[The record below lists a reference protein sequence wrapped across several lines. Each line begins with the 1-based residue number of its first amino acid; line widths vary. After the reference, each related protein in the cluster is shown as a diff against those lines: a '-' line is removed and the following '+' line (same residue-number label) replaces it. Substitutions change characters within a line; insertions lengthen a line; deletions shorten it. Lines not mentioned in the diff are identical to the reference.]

1 MFDPVPPQERRCR
14 VLYLSPLKALAV
26 DVEKNL
32 REPLRGIALAAAR
45 MDVEVHLPEIA
56 LRTGDTPSRERAAFQ
71 RKPTDFLITTP
82 ESLFL
87 MLTSQVRDRLRG
99 IECVIVDEIHSMVGT
114 RRGSHLALS
123 LERLAEI
130 VDAPFQRIGLSATQR
145 PLDRVARFLGGIQ
158 DYPQMTQMDADGD
171 KEEIGGESDSESASL
186 PVPYPLDLHS
196 PHLRPSASCG
206 SSFRRVAIVDAGR
219 GKRLETRVMMPASE
233 IASEPVRE
241 RSEGAAEP
249 MERDPPADPGADPR
263 PSVDAHLRQQP
274 AAGGAARRR

>member
-1 MFDPVPPQERRCR
+1 MDTPDPHPALAGFHAPVRAWFAANFEAPTKPQQMGWPVIRSGEHTLLLSPTGSGKTLAAFLAAIDRVMFDPVPPPDRRCR

-45 MDVEVHLPEIA
+45 MDADVHLPEIA
-56 LRTGDTPSRERAAFQ
+56 LRTGDTPSKERAAFQ

-114 RRGSHLALS
+114 KRGSHLALS

-145 PLDRVARFLGGIQ
+145 PLEEVARFLGGYGL
-158 DYPQMTQMDADGD
+158 YPQMTQMDADLSGERMS
-171 KEEIGGESDSESASL
+171 KTRMLIG
-186 PVPYPLDLHS
+186 P
-196 PHLRPSASCG
+196 
-206 SSFRRVAIVDAGR
+206 
-219 GKRLETRVMMPASE
+219 
-233 IASEPVRE
+233 
-241 RSEGAAEP
+241 
-249 MERDPPADPGADPR
+249 
-263 PSVDAHLRQQP
+263 
-274 AAGGAARRR
+274 